1 MTLPTPA
8 TANAPAPRRGRLG
21 PFGPPLLLLSA
32 MWLLELVD
40 VVLRGRLDSAGIEP
54 RDTDGLLGIILAPF
68 LHVGFSHLLANTIPL
83 LVLGTL
89 VATSGR
95 AVFWKVTAAVAVLGG
110 AATWL
115 IAPPD
120 TVTVG
125 ASGLVFGY
133 LGYLLVAGVRTR
145 HWRDLAVG
153 LLVLLVYGSLLLG
166 ALPWAV
172 ASDVSWQGHLTGAI
186 AGGLAAWWWAPR
198 RIADR
203 R

>member
-1 MTLPTPA
+1 
-8 TANAPAPRRGRLG
+8 
-21 PFGPPLLLLSA
+21 
-32 MWLLELVD
+32 MWLLELID

-54 RDTDGLLGIILAPF
+54 RDTDGLLGIILAPL
-68 LHVGFSHLLANTIPL
+68 LHVGFSHLVANTIPL

-95 AVFWKVTAAVAVLGG
+95 AVFWKVTVTVAVLGG

-115 IAPPD
+115 IAPPN

-172 ASDVSWQGHLTGAI
+172 ASDVSWQGHLTGAL

-198 RIADR
+198 RTPDR

>member
-8 TANAPAPRRGRLG
+8 TPSSPTTRGRGRLG
-21 PFGPPLLLLSA
+21 PFGPPLLLLTA
-32 MWLLELVD
+32 MWVLELID

-95 AVFWKVTAAVAVLGG
+95 AVFWKVTVTVAVLGG
-110 AATWL
+110 TATWL
-115 IAPPD
+115 IAPPN

-172 ASDVSWQGHLTGAI
+172 ASDVSWQGHLSGAI

-198 RIADR
+198 R
-203 R
+203 